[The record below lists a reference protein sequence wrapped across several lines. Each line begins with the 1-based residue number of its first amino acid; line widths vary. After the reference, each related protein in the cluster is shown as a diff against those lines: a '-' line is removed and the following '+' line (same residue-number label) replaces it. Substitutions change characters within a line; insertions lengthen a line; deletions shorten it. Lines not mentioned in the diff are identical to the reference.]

1 MNKLEHNRAISR
13 VENRLLKARLVTDGK
28 VDEMK
33 SRTESV
39 LTPKGRNHIWL
50 NTLILASDKV
60 WNRKLWRDYHK

>member
-1 MNKLEHNRAISR
+1 MKHEDHLKALSR
-13 VENRLLKARLVTDGK
+13 VEKRVLKARLVTDGK

>member
-1 MNKLEHNRAISR
+1 MKHEDHLKALSR
-13 VENRLLKARLVTDGK
+13 VEKRVLKARLVTDGK

-33 SRTESV
+33 NRTESV